1 VNHFVA
7 VALGGALGA
16 AGRHMVNLLALRYFS
31 GGVFPLGTF
40 TVNVIGCFAMGVL
53 VEVLAL
59 KLSASQ
65 ELRLFLATG
74 VLGGFTTF
82 SAFSLDVALL
92 VERNQILLAAAY
104 VMGSVGLSIGALF
117 LALYLTRVALA

>member
-1 VNHFVA
+1 MNHFVA

-16 AGRHMVNLLALRYFS
+16 AGRHMVNLVALRYFG